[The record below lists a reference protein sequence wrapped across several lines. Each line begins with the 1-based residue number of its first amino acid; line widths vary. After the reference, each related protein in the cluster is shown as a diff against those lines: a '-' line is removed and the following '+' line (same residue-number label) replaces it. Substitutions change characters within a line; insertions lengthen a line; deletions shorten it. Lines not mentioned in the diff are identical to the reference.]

1 MNEDI
6 IVPIAGMLM
15 IVTLALGVPYVRGL
29 VKRWEKD
36 SEAPKVP
43 ADVSGRLERI
53 EQAIEAVAVEVE
65 RISEG
70 QRFTTK
76 LLAEKSDPVKV
87 NRNA

>member
-6 IVPIAGMLM
+6 IVPIAGMFM
-15 IVTLALGVPYVRGL
+15 IVALALGVPFVRGI
-29 VKRWEKD
+29 VRRWER
-36 SEAPKVP
+36 EAEVPKVP

-76 LLAEKSDPVKV
+76 LLADRVEPVRV
-87 NRNA
+87 ERNA